1 MLAPVAFVDAAEV
14 FVLVEAVVGAAGA
27 VDATL
32 DVVID
37 VVPAAALVVPAAAA
51 VVEAGLATG
60 EAVEPEARYG
70 GAALAVEGST
80 RAPVPQG
87 MAEPSGSVAF
97 VGSVVV
103 PSEAAIVKRVVQV
116 RLEGAA
122 GEENW

>member
-1 MLAPVAFVDAAEV
+1 MWVQ
-14 FVLVEAVVGAAGA
+14 
-27 VDATL
+27 
-32 DVVID
+32 
-37 VVPAAALVVPAAAA
+37 AA
-51 VVEAGLATG
+51 VVEAAAG
-60 EAVEPEARYG
+60 EPEARYV